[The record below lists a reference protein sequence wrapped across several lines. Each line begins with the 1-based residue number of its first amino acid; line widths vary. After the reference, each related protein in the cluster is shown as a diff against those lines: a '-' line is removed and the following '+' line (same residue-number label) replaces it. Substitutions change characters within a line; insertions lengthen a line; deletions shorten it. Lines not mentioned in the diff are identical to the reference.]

1 MNLVELNSVGALID
15 VEDKIVYP
23 QLKNGLPDL
32 DSGAELDDIDMDWW
46 MYLSIEDVRKLQTI
60 EPYTLNMVLGLL
72 TGAVGG
78 DEVEFEEVPKDIVRD
93 AVSEL
98 NL

>member
-1 MNLVELNSVGALID
+1 MNLLELNSVGALID
-15 VEDKIVYP
+15 VEEKIVYP

-32 DSGAELDDIDMDWW
+32 DNGAELDDIDMDWW
-46 MYLSIEDVRKLQTI
+46 MNLSIEDVRKLQTV

-72 TGAVGG
+72 TSAVGG
-78 DEVEFEEVPKDIVRD
+78 DEVGFEEVPKDIVRD

>member
-15 VEDKIVYP
+15 VEEKLVYP
-23 QLKNGLPDL
+23 QLKNGLPGK
-32 DSGAELDDIDMDWW
+32 SGIELDDIDIDWW
-46 MYLSIEDVRKLQTI
+46 MNLSIEDVRKLQTI

-72 TGAVGG
+72 TGTVGG
-78 DEVEFEEVPKDIVRD
+78 DGVGFEEVPKDIVRD
-93 AVSEL
+93 AVSVL